1 MSKKN
6 RGEHSSVKL
15 VDEVSYLKVD
25 SIPDSQEE
33 LTRVTGNEIDDLS
46 VIENS
51 TITPIET
58 NDVNHNEGKPI
69 TDGVTIELEDEN
81 SVPVKNTDVDVV
93 ENDYLPTDT
102 IQVITEIETAPKNA
116 RELKA
121 EAIEAFRVYVQTN
134 TNNKLGVLPS
144 RLFECCSTFKGSVND
159 LKSAKDSFIILGDI
173 VDKLVVGII
182 SEKVSTK
189 EVLTLIDYAVDAYGV
204 YNDGKPNRLGLSE
217 VNYGLANGTPEQMNR
232 IPTLFSVAR
241 SYITGL
247 EKDMIDLA
255 KAADYLNIGKASSE
269 YIEFYKN
276 KE

>member
-1 MSKKN
+1 MGKKN
-6 RGEHSSVKL
+6 RDENDTIKVI
-15 VDEVSYLKVD
+15 DEVPYLKVD
-25 SIPDSQEE
+25 SIPGSQEE
-33 LTRVTGNEIDDLS
+33 LDRVTGNEVDDLS
-46 VIENS
+46 AIENS
-51 TITPIET
+51 TITSIET
-58 NDVNHNEGKPI
+58 NEGEPI
-69 TDGVTIELEDEN
+69 TDGVTVELEDEN
-81 SVPVKNTDVDVV
+81 SVPVKNTDVDVG
-93 ENDYLPTDT
+93 ENDCLPTDPV
-102 IQVITEIETAPKNA
+102 QEISEIATAPKTA
-116 RELKA
+116 RELKT

-144 RLFECCSTFKGSVND
+144 RLFECCSTFKGSVGD

-189 EVLTLIDYAVDAYGV
+189 EVLTLIDYAVNAYGV
-204 YNDGKPNRLGLSE
+204 YNDGKPNRLGISE

-255 KAADYLNIGKASSE
+255 KAADYLSIGKASSD